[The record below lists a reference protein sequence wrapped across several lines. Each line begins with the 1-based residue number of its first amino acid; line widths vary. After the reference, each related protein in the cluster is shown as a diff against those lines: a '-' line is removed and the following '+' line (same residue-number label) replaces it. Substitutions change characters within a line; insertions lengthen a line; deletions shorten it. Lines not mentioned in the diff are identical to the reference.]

1 MIGFH
6 LASRRRANIGLM
18 ADDVRST
25 TQPLPVK
32 IAIMEIWYGCAGV
45 AGGVLER
52 ARAVEAEWLRRTERA
67 LGFLLL
73 KCVGPFRLM

>member
-6 LASRRRANIGLM
+6 SASRRRANIGLM

-32 IAIMEIWYGCAGV
+32 IAIMEIWVWPVLVVGCQTHGGEGHAWGV
-45 AGGVLER
+45 
-52 ARAVEAEWLRRTERA
+52 RRW
-67 LGFLLL
+67 
-73 KCVGPFRLM
+73 

>member
-32 IAIMEIWYGCAGV
+32 IAIMEIW
-45 AGGVLER
+45 
-52 ARAVEAEWLRRTERA
+52 
-67 LGFLLL
+67 
-73 KCVGPFRLM
+73 CVRCGWCT

>member
-32 IAIMEIWYGCAGV
+32 IAIMEIWVWPCWWWGV
-45 AGGVLER
+45 RRMEEKGMRGACDGGS
-52 ARAVEAEWLRRTERA
+52 AQGGQWLA
-67 LGFLLL
+67 
-73 KCVGPFRLM
+73 

>member
-32 IAIMEIWYGCAGV
+32 IAIMEIWWW
-45 AGGVLER
+45 
-52 ARAVEAEWLRRTERA
+52 ARWSKWECQTRGAWWTRGPRMEACD
-67 LGFLLL
+67 G
-73 KCVGPFRLM
+73 

>member
-32 IAIMEIWYGCAGV
+32 IAVMEICT
-45 AGGVLER
+45 GVL
-52 ARAVEAEWLRRTERA
+52 AWLVVNWSVP
-67 LGFLLL
+67 GQW
-73 KCVGPFRLM
+73 RLNGCGAQREP